1 MSDRN
6 MAPPF
11 EIGERVLP
19 ADLFGWVYTGL
30 SGKPGEP
37 GASRRYVKG
46 VWILELIAQV
56 DRKRTTRVVAIRTQS
71 EDEHWWAE
79 KVSL

>member
-1 MSDRN
+1 

-37 GASRRYVKG
+37 RRYVKG
-46 VWILELIAQV
+46 VWVLELIAQV
-56 DRKRTTRVVAIRTQS
+56 ARKRTTRVVTIRTQS
-71 EDEHWWAE
+71 EDEHRWTE

>member
-1 MSDRN
+1 

-19 ADLFGWVYTGL
+19 ADLIGWVYTGL

-37 GASRRYVKG
+37 DASRRYVKG
-46 VWILELIAQV
+46 VWVLELIAQV
-56 DRKRTTRVVAIRTQS
+56 DRKRTTRVVTIRTKS

>member
-1 MSDRN
+1 

-19 ADLFGWVYTGL
+19 ADLVGWVYTGL
-30 SGKPGEP
+30 SGKPGET

-46 VWILELIAQV
+46 VWVLELVAQV
-56 DRKRTTRVVAIRTQS
+56 NRKRTTRVVTISTQS
-71 EDEHWWAE
+71 EDEQRWAE
-79 KVSL
+79 KASL